1 MSTALIG
8 IDIAFALCAV
18 VALLSVVR
26 IVRGPDRGSR
36 LVGAELLTVTVIG
49 LIALGGVRSGNTST
63 FDLVLVVT
71 MAAFL
76 AAVSLARALV
86 GGAR

>member
-1 MSTALIG
+1 MSG
-8 IDIAFALCAV
+8 IDIALVLCGL

-36 LVGAELLTVTVIG
+36 IVGAELLTVAVVAM
-49 LIALGGVRSGNTST
+49 LALGGVRTGSTST
-63 FDLVLVVT
+63 FDIVLIAT
-71 MAAFL
+71 MVMFL
-76 AAVSLARALV
+76 ATVSFARAIT